1 MRYLLTTCLFLAVA
15 LHGGRDASAQP
26 FLLPYAGY
34 GFEAGYDNGASYL
47 ARDTDDLDVTG
58 GVTLGL
64 GLEVHV
70 GWDRLPF
77 VLLVRPSV
85 ETTFI
90 PSETVTFDGGE
101 SLDFS
106 QQLWQAGLS
115 LLGEI
120 PVGRSPVAPYLGF
133 GLSYARYSADF
144 DASGGAVVDG
154 TAGVSAWAIA
164 PDLVAGLRYGRGR
177 VLPVVEARY
186 RFATP
191 SPEFSAARPG
201 TDLDNGLSVVV
212 GARVTL

>member
-26 FLLPYAGY
+26 YLLPFAGY
-34 GFEAGYDNGASYL
+34 GFGAGYDNAASYL
-47 ARDTDDLDVTG
+47 ARDTDDLDATG

-77 VLLVRPSV
+77 ILLVRPSV
-85 ETTFI
+85 GTAFV
-90 PSETVTFDGGE
+90 PGETVTFEDGE

-115 LLGEI
+115 LIGEV
-120 PVGRSPVAPYLGF
+120 PVGRAPVTPYLGF
-133 GLSYARYSADF
+133 GLSYVRYSADF
-144 DASGGAVVDG
+144 DVSGGAVVEG
-154 TAGVSAWAIA
+154 SASVSAWAIA

-177 VLPVVEARY
+177 VTPVVEARY

-191 SPEFSAARPG
+191 SPDFSAERPG
-201 TDLDNGLSVVV
+201 TDLDNGLAVVI
-212 GARVTL
+212 GARIAL